1 MENITATVIH
11 TVGKPETW
19 AGLDKTIHYYKIHL
33 SNGISAKRQATG
45 GTQAVA
51 IPLHYPQKTFASK
64 DIKRLIKAW
73 GDQPNVVI
81 VNLETEEVIV
91 CG

>member
-33 SNGISAKRQATG
+33 SNGVSAKRQAVLGTG
-45 GTQAVA
+45 AVA
-51 IPLHYPQKTFASK
+51 FHLEHPQKTYASK
-64 DIKRLIKAW
+64 NIKGLISKW
-73 GDQPNVVI
+73 KKVPGFVV
-81 VNLETEEVIV
+81 VNLETEEVLI